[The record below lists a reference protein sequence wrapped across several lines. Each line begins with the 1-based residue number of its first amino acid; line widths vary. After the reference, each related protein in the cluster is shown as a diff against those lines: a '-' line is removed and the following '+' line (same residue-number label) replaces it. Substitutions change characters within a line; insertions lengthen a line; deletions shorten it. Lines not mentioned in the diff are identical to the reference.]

1 MLSLKLYTMK
11 KERFE
16 DYLAE
21 VEQVVAELEEGDVDL
36 EKSLEKYEAGI
47 KALKKCYEILSG
59 MEKKIEVLTK
69 DAEGNLATKPMK
81 KNQ

>member
-1 MLSLKLYTMK
+1 M
-11 KERFE
+11 
-16 DYLAE
+16 
-21 VEQVVAELEEGDVDL
+21 VAELEEGEVDL

-69 DAEGNLATKPMK
+69 DAEGNLAAKPMK
-81 KNQ
+81 KSQ

>member
-1 MLSLKLYTMK
+1 MK

-21 VEQVVAELEEGDVDL
+21 VEKVVSELEEGEVDL

-47 KALKKCYEILSG
+47 KALKKCHEILNG

-69 DAEGNLATKPMK
+69 DAQGNLATKPLK
-81 KNQ
+81 KSKETTD

>member
-1 MLSLKLYTMK
+1 MK

-21 VEQVVAELEEGDVDL
+21 VEKVVAELEEGDVDL

-47 KALKKCYEILSG
+47 KALKKCYEILAG

-69 DAEGNLATKPMK
+69 DADGNLTAKPLK
-81 KNQ
+81 KSKETTD

>member
-1 MLSLKLYTMK
+1 MK

-21 VEQVVAELEEGDVDL
+21 VEKVVAELEEGEVDL

-59 MEKKIEVLTK
+59 MEKRIEVLTK
-69 DAEGNLATKPMK
+69 DADGNLAAKPLK
-81 KNQ
+81 KNS

>member
-1 MLSLKLYTMK
+1 MK
-11 KERFE
+11 KDRFE

-21 VEQVVAELEEGDVDL
+21 VEKVVAELEEGDVDL

-47 KALKKCYEILSG
+47 KALKKCYEILSA

-69 DAEGNLATKPMK
+69 DAQGNLSAKPMK